1 MVSSRKGYTFSFVLI
16 VLIIVVASGIF
27 YLTHNSTLN
36 TFSLSPKDTV
46 FKQSEDSQLQY
57 GDVLSGAAEKS
68 RNQTHLACIYNNTC
82 VNTTYSN
89 LTTTITNTTCYGY
102 CVIAPGPG
110 ETPPMCITN
119 GTVCGNVTTTT
130 YSTCTWQFGP
140 EIRLTNDTALS
151 HTPTILFDSSGNA
164 HVFWLENY
172 QKIYHIKLSPTGS
185 TIKAKHLIY
194 TIPSFPTSDLRI
206 KAIIDENDL
215 IHLVTSSNYNTGV
228 IGTGS
233 RRYLTLNT
241 KGIVLTSYPVNIPST
256 PTSRGLIDIFFD
268 YQDKFYVGVLQLPQS
283 SNQPHLPL
291 ISNIGIKGKA
301 ISLALLST
309 PNTLVNNAWD
319 NFVSL
324 RVSPDQ
330 NYIDILYHARIGTIP
345 HLQTARFDL
354 QGNLLRSPTAITSN
368 VPGSYND
375 PIFLR
380 DSFENLHVLYCNGD
394 YFPNLFKGIYYSK
407 LDSSGS
413 IITSLL
419 PIPLI
424 NPTDNCYDGDQDGV
438 IDSHDVIHLVYSDF
452 RNSGSF
458 EIYYKKL
465 DNNGVV
471 LSDASISDP
480 ARRGPGGQGVAPSM
494 AINSNAESVA
504 IAWQDNVP
512 NSSPPNDE
520 IYARFY
526 SCI

>member
-185 TIKAKHLIY
+185 IIGSKKLVY
-194 TIPSFPTSDLRI
+194 TITSSPTPDLRI

-215 IHLVTSSNYNTGV
+215 IHLVVSNSYFSG

-241 KGIVLTSYPVNIPST
+241 KGVVLTSYPVNIPST
-256 PTSRGLIDIFFD
+256 PTSKGLTDIFFD
-268 YQDKFYVGVLQLPQS
+268 YQDKFYVGTLQPPQL

-291 ISNIGIKGKA
+291 ISNIDIKGKA
-301 ISLALLST
+301 ISSALLST
-309 PNTLVNNAWD
+309 PNTLVNNAWED
-319 NFVSL
+319 FVSL
-324 RVSPDQ
+324 RVSPNQ

-354 QGNLLRSPTAITSN
+354 QGNLLRPPTAINSN
-368 VPGSYND
+368 AQGSYFD

-380 DSFENLHVLYCNGD
+380 DSLENLHVLYCNIPTISGT
-394 YFPNLFKGIYYSK
+394 FGGIYYAK
-407 LDSSGS
+407 LNPSGS
-413 IITSLL
+413 LLTSLF
-419 PIPLI
+419 PIAQISPSSS
-424 NPTDNCYDGDQDGV
+424 CYHGDQDGL
-438 IDSHDVIHLVYSDF
+438 IDSSDIIHIVYPLWWNTASFEVYYQTID
-452 RNSGSF
+452 NSGTS
-458 EIYYKKL
+458 
-465 DNNGVV
+465 
-471 LSDASISDP
+471 LSITPISDP
-480 ARRGPGGQGVAPSM
+480 ARRGPGGRAFAPKI
-494 AINSNAESVA
+494 AINPADDSIA
-504 IAWQDNVP
+504 IVWQDSLP